1 MTLETIRV
9 FLGWCAVMNY
19 TVLLIWFLGFVVTGD
34 RIYRF
39 HSKFFRLSVE
49 EYHSTHYKM
58 MGYFKLTV
66 IILNIVPYLVLRIVV

>member
-9 FLGWCAVMNY
+9 FLGWCSVMNFA
-19 TVLLIWFLGFVVTGD
+19 LLLLWFLGIVVAGD
-34 RIYRF
+34 WIYRS

-49 EYHSTHYKM
+49 EFHSTQYRM

-66 IILNIVPYLVLRIVV
+66 IILNVVPYLVLRIVF

>member
-9 FLGWCAVMNY
+9 FLGWCSVMNFA
-19 TVLLIWFLGFVVTGD
+19 LLLLWFLGIVVAGD
-34 RIYRF
+34 WIYRF

-49 EYHSTHYKM
+49 EFHSTHYRM

-66 IILNIVPYLVLRIVV
+66 IILNVVPYLVLRIVF